1 MFRHRRLAG
10 NEQVRPTPEETPV
23 RMPSWDTLRVVIAF
37 LVAPLACPLI
47 FYLYVV
53 TALPPGPDHPSYY
66 QNLFLFVVG
75 GSTLGVYFYVIV
87 LGIPIY
93 LSMRHYNLTSFWLAP
108 LVGYIAGA
116 VSILLIGMPRPFSN
130 PELTALALKGCG
142 PIGAVVCTI
151 FWLIAR
157 PDLRSHDA
165 KRGNTA
171 SEP

>member
-1 MFRHRRLAG
+1 
-10 NEQVRPTPEETPV
+10 V
-23 RMPSWDTLRVVIAF
+23 RMPSWDILRVAIAF

-47 FYLYVV
+47 FYLYAV
-53 TALPPGPDHPSYY
+53 TAVSLPSDDPSLYK
-66 QNLFLFVVG
+66 NLLMFLVG

-130 PELTALALKGCG
+130 PELTAMAFKACG

-157 PDLRSHDA
+157 PDRRAHDA
-165 KRGNTA
+165 QRGGAA
-171 SEP
+171 SDP